1 MLGGGAASGSAFFLV
16 VRAMGGAEYR
26 GGRLAAATLVA
37 RLQTRPGRARD
48 ACGADR
54 MRPMVRPMVDAAE
67 NPVDVDSLMEQF
79 RAYLTK
85 QGLKSTRQRDVIAE
99 RFFAT
104 DGHTSIEELLAL
116 AREDAPKVGY
126 ATVYRTLKLLT
137 ECGLAAERRF
147 GEGHTTYET
156 AGDAEHHDHLICI
169 ECDHV
174 LEFHNEE
181 IEKEQERVARSFGFN
196 VIRHR
201 HELYGLCPRA
211 RGIKGGSC
219 PGQDAEKKNAR

>member
-1 MLGGGAASGSAFFLV
+1 MLGGAAASPSAFFLD

-26 GGRLAAATLVA
+26 GARIPTATRVERLAQVTLAALVECVLLCA
-37 RLQTRPGRARD
+37 AM
-48 ACGADR
+48 AD
-54 MRPMVRPMVDAAE
+54 MAE
-67 NPVDVDSLMEQF
+67 EPVDVDSLMEQF
-79 RAYLTK
+79 HAYLTK
-85 QGLKSTRQRDVIAE
+85 QGLKSTRQRDMIAE

-104 DGHTSIEELLAL
+104 NGHTSIEELLAL

-147 GEGHTTYET
+147 GEGQTTYET
-156 AGDAEHHDHLICI
+156 AGDTEHHDHLICI
-169 ECDHV
+169 ECGHV
-174 LEFHNEE
+174 LEFHNEA
-181 IEKEQERVARSFGFN
+181 IEREQERVARSFGFN
-196 VIRHR
+196 VVRHR

-219 PGQDAEKKNAR
+219 PGQEASEKKPAR

>member
-1 MLGGGAASGSAFFLV
+1 
-16 VRAMGGAEYR
+16 
-26 GGRLAAATLVA
+26 
-37 RLQTRPGRARD
+37 
-48 ACGADR
+48 
-54 MRPMVRPMVDAAE
+54 MVRPMVDAAE
-67 NPVDVDSLMEQF
+67 NPVDVDGLMEQF

-169 ECDHV
+169 ECNHV

-219 PGQDAEKKNAR
+219 PGQDAEKKSPR

>member
-1 MLGGGAASGSAFFLV
+1 MV
-16 VRAMGGAEYR
+16 ETAE
-26 GGRLAAATLVA
+26 
-37 RLQTRPGRARD
+37 RD
-48 ACGADR
+48 
-54 MRPMVRPMVDAAE
+54 
-67 NPVDVDSLMEQF
+67 VDVEGLVSQF
-79 RAYLTK
+79 HAYLAK
-85 QGLKSTRQRDVIAE
+85 KGLKSTRQRDVIAE

-104 DGHTSIEELLAL
+104 DGHTTIEELLAL

-147 GEGHTTYET
+147 GEGQTTYET
-156 AGDAEHHDHLICI
+156 AGDTEHHDHLICL
-169 ECDHV
+169 ECGHV

-181 IEKEQERVARSFGFN
+181 IEREQERVARSFGFN
-196 VIRHR
+196 VVRHR

-219 PGQDAEKKNAR
+219 PGEEAENKKS

>member
-1 MLGGGAASGSAFFLV
+1 MATLPLQRGVGR
-16 VRAMGGAEYR
+16 RAQGT
-26 GGRLAAATLVA
+26 LAAPAGCVL
-37 RLQTRPGRARD
+37 LCP
-48 ACGADR
+48 
-54 MRPMVRPMVDAAE
+54 PMADAAE
-67 NPVDVDSLMEQF
+67 QTVDVDALMEQF
-79 RAYLTK
+79 HAYLTK

-147 GEGHTTYET
+147 GEGQTTYET
-156 AGDAEHHDHLICI
+156 AGDTEHHDHLICI
-169 ECDHV
+169 ECNHV

-181 IEKEQERVARSFGFN
+181 IEREQERIARSFGFN
-196 VIRHR
+196 LIRHR

-219 PGQDAEKKNAR
+219 PGQDANNKK